1 MVSTVITHLS
11 NTLNIVPPAPTPH
24 PNWLYFNGEFN
35 ANLMPS
41 GFTNFNDELLT
52 FTGSTGTLNYRINY
66 SSSNF
71 LKPYLTEPNIIQFQ
85 GLHANSWE
93 LTNGILKR
101 VQTGEIPLDG
111 DTYNDYHCALF
122 IPISIQNNQF
132 SKAYIEYEW
141 VGEKIADNYNEQVDF
156 KIRVDGTAGAMTT
169 RGYESKYDSTPGVYI
184 QELTILP
191 LTQYMVAYRYYQF
204 EPFLLTREIQ
214 IKEIWFE

>member
-1 MVSTVITHLS
+1 MESTVITHLS
-11 NTLNIVPPAPTPH
+11 NVRNIVPPTPTPH

-35 ANLMPS
+35 TNLMPS
-41 GFTNFNDELLT
+41 GFTNFNDKLLT
-52 FTGSTGTLNYRINY
+52 FTGDTGTLNYQINY
-66 SSSNF
+66 QSLNF

-85 GLHANSWE
+85 GFHANSWE

-141 VGEKIADNYNEQVDF
+141 VGEKLVDKYEETVDF
-156 KIRVDGTAGAMTT
+156 WIRANDPYGALAA
-169 RGYESKYDSTPGVYI
+169 RGYKRKGDSTPGVYI

-191 LTQYMVAYRYYQF
+191 LAHYHVAYRYYQF
-204 EPFLLTREIQ
+204 EPFLVTREIQ